1 MVKKI
6 SIIRLLDSPSPRQK
20 RRRRGRRRRG
30 RMGGPEEGPP
40 FGTQT
45 PTRRKGF

>member
-6 SIIRLLDSPSPRQK
+6 SIIRLLDSPSPRLK
-20 RRRRGRRRRG
+20 RRRRRRRAW
-30 RMGGPEEGPP
+30 MGGAAEGPP

>member
-20 RRRRGRRRRG
+20 RRRRRRVRGRR
-30 RMGGPEEGPP
+30 GGPAEGPP